1 MKEARAL
8 WTRNYLDLRKILG
21 TPIPR
26 SSGSLGVAKS
36 LPVLPL
42 VIYRRQQRWN
52 RDGLGTTRDGASLD
66 PMLPDSAAPLAFDQ
80 IEWQLTCNQVLNSK
94 EACVIQQRYWQTA
107 TQRQAANTCAMSQS
121 MVHRVHQQALVKL
134 RRALR

>member
-1 MKEARAL
+1 MDPELPRPPQDSWDAYTPEQWLAWGRQVITRAA
-8 WTRNYLDLRKILG
+8 I
-21 TPIPR
+21 
-26 SSGSLGVAKS
+26 SL
-36 LPVLPL
+36 
-42 VIYRRQQRWN
+42 YRRQQRWN

-66 PMLPDSAAPLAFDQ
+66 PMLPDSVAPLAFDQ
-80 IEWQLTCNQVLNSK
+80 IGWQLTCNQVLNSK
-94 EACVIQQRYWQTA
+94 EACVIQQLYWQTA